1 MIDTFTIAWR
11 PLLDPIPLGHAVSYL
26 LLIPMAMFV
35 SMTYRAVRLPTM
47 RRYPQL
53 VALMTAQI
61 IAAIIALGVGLYL
74 FVELVLP
81 LIAPMPD

>member
-1 MIDTFTIAWR
+1 MIGALSLAWR
-11 PLLDPIPLGHAVSYL
+11 PLLDPVPLGHLVSYL
-26 LLIPMAMFV
+26 LLIPMALFV
-35 SMTYRAVRLPTM
+35 SMAYRAVRLPTM

-61 IAAIIALGVGLYL
+61 IAAIVALGVGLYL